1 VTDACKAIAAA
12 GLKTTLMLFGA
23 GFVLIAAG
31 EAINWSMILREARK
45 AGL

>member
-1 VTDACKAIAAA
+1 MTPAIRALALT

-31 EAINWSMILREARK
+31 EAVNWSMILREARK